1 MISNEDRELIRKFE
15 DIMRKGRYCNGR
27 QLQTVYNRV
36 FDVTMAATSCG
47 SCLRARTQKLVAV
60 LNKEE
65 ADEAKQAEIKA
76 QEALKQEDPTP
87 IKEEIKEEPGNA
99 SSLHSNPLEMS
110 TEQKKRGRKPKKEK
124 EE

>member
-1 MISNEDRELIRKFE
+1 MISQEDRELIRKFE

-47 SCLRARTQKLVAV
+47 SCLRARTQKLVAA

-65 ADEAKQAEIKA
+65 ADEAKEAASKA
-76 QEALKQEDPTP
+76 ADTNERGEKGET
-87 IKEEIKEEPGNA
+87 E
-99 SSLHSNPLEMS
+99 SVPLE
-110 TEQKKRGRKPKKEK
+110 TIKKKRGRPKKE
-124 EE
+124 E